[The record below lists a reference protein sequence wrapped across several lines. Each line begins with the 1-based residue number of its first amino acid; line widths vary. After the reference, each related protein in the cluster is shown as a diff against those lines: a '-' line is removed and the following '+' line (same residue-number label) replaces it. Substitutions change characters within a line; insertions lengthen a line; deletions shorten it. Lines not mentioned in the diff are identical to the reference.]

1 MRQRP
6 RPTVV
11 VLGGE
16 PPPAMQAV
24 EQRAVVRYAN
34 EDRLADQLPG
44 AEVLFVWNAR
54 STVVASAWSKAD
66 ALRWMHTA
74 TTGGQYP
81 LSAEMIAS
89 DVQVTDSRG
98 VFDEPIAEYVLGLAL
113 AFAKDLPARLRLQ
126 QRRVWQHRETER
138 LSGKN
143 VLVVGTGSIAR
154 AIGRKLTTAGMS
166 VTGAGRIGR
175 AGDPDLGIVLPM
187 DRLSDGLRVADF
199 VVLAAPLTGSTRGL
213 MNARSLAAMRPTARL
228 INIGRGGLVVQADL
242 IEAVREGRIAGAA
255 LDVFADEQLPAAS
268 PLWDLPNVLISP
280 HASGYVVGWREELVR
295 LFEDNLARYLD
306 GKPLRNAV
314 RSPGK
319 PTAAS

>member
-1 MRQRP
+1 
-6 RPTVV
+6 
-11 VLGGE
+11 
-16 PPPAMQAV
+16 MQAV
-24 EQRAVVRYAN
+24 EQRAIVRYTD
-34 EDRLADQLPG
+34 EGRLADKLPG

-54 STVVASAWSKAD
+54 SNVVASVWSKAD
-66 ALRWMHTA
+66 ALQWMHTA
-74 TTGGQYP
+74 STSGQFP

-143 VLVVGTGSIAR
+143 ALVVGTGSIAR
-154 AIGRKLTTAGMS
+154 AIGRKLATVGMS
-166 VTGAGRIGR
+166 VTGAGRVGR
-175 AGDPDLGIVLPM
+175 ASDPDLGTVLPM
-187 DRLSDGLRVADF
+187 DRFAEGLRLADF
-199 VVLAAPLTGSTRGL
+199 VVLAAALTSGTRGL
-213 MNARSLAAMRPTARL
+213 VNARSLATMKPTARL

-242 IEAVREGRIAGAA
+242 IEAMREGRIAGAA
-255 LDVFADEQLPAAS
+255 LDVFADEQLPAES

-280 HASGYVVGWREELVR
+280 HASSHVVGWRAELIR
-295 LFEDNLARYLD
+295 LFMDNLDRYVD

-314 RSPGK
+314 RKNAGE
-319 PTAAS
+319 PTAQS